1 MGPMINHS
9 CCLKHVNCE
18 YVCTDLDEVTTPNP
32 KPQTPNPKPQLLN
45 PNLPLHGGYIPKPE
59 ATHTPHPKPQ
69 APNLNPQ
76 PQPPTPSQAIGAFY
90 TGPPRA
96 VDFPEIDSYKV
107 TALLSGLNHPQPST
121 LNPNP

>member
-18 YVCTDLDEVTTPNP
+18 YVCTDLD
-32 KPQTPNPKPQLLN
+32 
-45 PNLPLHGGYIPKPE
+45 GGYIPKPE

-107 TALLSGLNHPQPST
+107 TARLSGLNHPQPST
-121 LNPNP
+121 LNPEP

>member
-1 MGPMINHS
+1 M
-9 CCLKHVNCE
+9 NCE
-18 YVCTDLDEVTTPNP
+18 YVYTDVDEVTTPNP
-32 KPQTPNPKPQLLN
+32 KPQTANPKCLN
-45 PNLPLHGGYIPKPE
+45 PDIPLDGGYIPKPE

-107 TALLSGLNHPQPST
+107 TARLSGLNHPQPST